1 MTLLGCFAHYAAA
14 ADALIVWMGVKRH
27 QGGHVVTLSDPALVQ
42 AQRHRLREKGGRQ
55 ARRPLGHGHGL
66 R

>member
-27 QGGHVVTLSDPALVQ
+27 QGGHVVTLSDPA
-42 AQRHRLREKGGRQ
+42 RGRLSGIG
-55 ARRPLGHGHGL
+55 
-66 R
+66 